1 MTTTQLET
9 TATAPASTIPTPVGS
24 TDGITLPEVD
34 GLYTIAGR
42 EAVVDGFTEST
53 VWYTVHHTSG
63 EPTKHRTT
71 RRAFANPALVQ
82 HR

>member
-9 TATAPASTIPTPVGS
+9 TAPVSTVPTPVGS

-42 EAVVDGFTEST
+42 EAIVDGFTGST
-53 VWYTVHHTSG
+53 VWYSILQANG
-63 EPTKHRTT
+63 ETTKHRTT

-82 HR
+82 HRS